1 MDDTGPVAV
10 LRVRREDGTDV
21 DVNIGKSTL
30 LQTIFNS
37 SNTIVGVGM
46 LALPLGVRYA
56 GWVLGLG
63 LLIAFAIFT
72 RYTASILG
80 KCMDVDRSIAN
91 FADIGQYI
99 DRRNSEWST
108 KLPPAYVAF
117 GEKGRVITSILF
129 TLELSGACISLGKF
143 TDGVIKH
150 KNVELCFTLPKNV
163 FVHGPKADVACRVDS
178 DTVCRYNACSH
189 TKT

>member
-1 MDDTGPVAV
+1 MSWTYKPIRGGDMDGAEGRVEDEESGLINPSNTTKSYGSLSSKLNERAKRRAANLDEQRETSKSQGVDDTEPLAV
-10 LRVRREDGTDV
+10 RRVRREDGTDV
-21 DVNIGKSTL
+21 HVNIGKSSL

-37 SNTIVGVGM
+37 SNTVVGVGM

-91 FADIGQYI
+91 FADIGRYLLTMGQ
-99 DRRNSEWST
+99 
-108 KLPPAYVAF
+108 
-117 GEKGRVITSILF
+117 RV
-129 TLELSGACISLGKF
+129 
-143 TDGVIKH
+143 
-150 KNVELCFTLPKNV
+150 
-163 FVHGPKADVACRVDS
+163 
-178 DTVCRYNACSH
+178 VC
-189 TKT
+189 